1 MGVGDYFR
9 NLSQLFKSAKQREH
23 EKERQRRQ
31 AFRRAEIALDDVKA
45 KIKNLEREGKDAWS
59 QARELIKTGQKA
71 AAQRGLVKYRGTQV
85 MAVKLDQKR
94 FAFEQSLMQLE
105 MAKTDNS
112 FAKALDLMAAVTDIN
127 PEKVDDVLVSVD
139 MKRTE
144 QGEVD
149 KLWQKE
155 YQRFM
160 EGAEGALEDFVP
172 SLEELSAQLEDEA
185 AQEIGTN
192 ESETAKGELA
202 ENIEEGRE
210 RIRKLLEEEDSK

>member
-9 NLSQLFKSAKQREH
+9 NLSQLFKSAKQRQR
-23 EKERQRRQ
+23 EKDRQRRQ
-31 AFRRAEIALDDVKA
+31 AFRRAEMALDDVKT
-45 KIKNLEREGKDAWS
+45 KIKSLEREGRDTWV
-59 QARELIKTGQKA
+59 QARELMKTGQKA
-71 AAQRGLVKYRGTQV
+71 AAQRAIVKYRGAQV
-85 MAVKLDQKR
+85 MTVKLDQKR
-94 FAFEQSLMQLE
+94 FAFEQSLMHLE

-112 FAKALDLMAAVTDIN
+112 FAEALELMAVVTDIN

-139 MKRTE
+139 MKRSE

-172 SLEELSAQLEDEA
+172 SLEELAKQLEDEA
-185 AQEIGTN
+185 AQEVGSAEG
-192 ESETAKGELA
+192 ESTKGELA

-210 RIRKLLEEEDSK
+210 RIRKLLEEENSK